1 MIKVDEIRIENYYTL
16 EEASDLLDMSKKA
29 LYNKVIA
36 NEKIKREWFN
46 NRIYLKGEEVK
57 KIIEEKI
64 LK

>member
-36 NEKIKREWFN
+36 NDKIKREWFN

>member
-36 NEKIKREWFN
+36 NEKIKKEWFN